1 MRSKPKL
8 VTGLRRAAL
17 AVSLG
22 ALALVG
28 TSVLAA
34 ADSGPSQHAKG
45 QFDASTNSY
54 SVVAD
59 DDLSAIGARFGTT
72 VGDLEKLNKLTADQI
87 EVGQKIKI
95 AAQAGTVAESD
106 GKKPNI
112 MFIMADDIGIMN
124 VGAYHRGL
132 MVGETPNIDR
142 IANEAACSWTITLCR
157 AAPRVGPPSSPGCIR
172 SA

>member
-1 MRSKPKL
+1 MRRKLKPAAI
-8 VTGLRRAAL
+8 LRRAAL
-17 AVSLG
+17 AVSRG

-34 ADSGPSQHAKG
+34 ADSGPQQHAKG

-87 EVGQKIKI
+87 EVGQKLKI
-95 AAQAGTVAESD
+95 AAQAGTTAASN

-112 MFIMADDIGIMN
+112 VVLMQDDTGWTDF
-124 VGAYHRGL
+124 GAYLGGAALGHP
-132 MVGETPNIDR
+132 TPSVDQL
-142 IANEAACSWTITLCR
+142 AKEGTMFTS
-157 AAPRVGPPSSPGCIR
+157 
-172 SA
+172 